1 MTRQTDSR
9 SFELTGKTSDFLK
22 IGVAAAGRGDVES
35 VEHLLRVK
43 PDWLHRVG
51 SHGRTMLWEASYRG
65 RTEVVSVLIDRGA
78 DIDACGCHFT
88 PLLVDISPY
97 CAAKFKKRDET
108 ARLLLDRG
116 ARIDFFTD
124 VYLDNYDRVK
134 QQLSED
140 ASLAVKEKVQNDR
153 NVVAT
158 ALHYAVSQSRIQ
170 ILDLLLENG
179 ADPRP
184 YSLWLVR
191 FAIWRKSTEIL
202 ERLFS
207 AGVDPSVSAIPRSGI
222 TDPAI
227 NDLLDKFGVPFD
239 PDVAEGGWPPLVYSA
254 RGDRGGSLETVRE
267 LLAQGADVNQC
278 NYKGQTALHCAAK
291 AGFVHIVEEL
301 LKHGA
306 VVDAEDENGDT
317 PLLATL
323 RSTVKNKEK
332 LFEVARILASAG
344 ADTVRENK
352 KGNTPIAIARRKA
365 NADAWLACLSS
376 EGWP

>member
-1 MTRQTDSR
+1 MPKQALAKTIQ
-9 SFELTGKTSDFLK
+9 LTGKTSDFLK
-22 IGVAAAGRGDVES
+22 IGVAAAGRGDVEA
-35 VEHLLRVK
+35 VEYLLRLK
-43 PDWLHRVG
+43 PEWLHRVG
-51 SHGRTMLWEASYRG
+51 SHGRTMLWEASYKG
-65 RTEVVSVLIDRGA
+65 RTDMVSMLIDRGA
-78 DIDACGCHFT
+78 DIHAYGCHFT

-97 CAAKFKKRDET
+97 CAAKFKKHEET

-116 ARIDFFTD
+116 ARVDFFTD
-124 VYLDNYDRVK
+124 VYLDHYDRVK
-134 QQLSED
+134 QQLRQDS
-140 ASLAVKEKVQNDR
+140 SLAVREKVQNDR
-153 NVVAT
+153 NVNAT
-158 ALHYAVSQSRIQ
+158 AIHYAVSQSRIE
-170 ILDLLLENG
+170 ILDLLLEHG

-191 FAIWRKSTEIL
+191 FAIWRKSTEVL
-202 ERLFS
+202 ERLFR

-227 NDLLDKFGVPFD
+227 NELLDKYGVPFD

-267 LLAQGADVNQC
+267 LLGQGADVNQR

-306 VVDAEDENGDT
+306 TVDAEDENGDT
-317 PLLATL
+317 SLLTAL

-332 LFEVARILASAG
+332 LFEVTRILINAG
-344 ADTVRENK
+344 ADATRENK
-352 KGNTPIAIARRKA
+352 KGHSPIVIARRKA
-365 NADAWLACLSS
+365 NADAWLDCLSS
-376 EGWP
+376 K

>member
-1 MTRQTDSR
+1 MPKQALAKTIQ
-9 SFELTGKTSDFLK
+9 LTGKTSDFLK
-22 IGVAAAGRGDVES
+22 IGVAAAGRGDAEAVEY
-35 VEHLLRVK
+35 LLRLK
-43 PDWLHRVG
+43 PEWLHRVG
-51 SHGRTMLWEASYRG
+51 SHGRTMLWEASYKG
-65 RTEVVSVLIDRGA
+65 RTDMVSVLIDRGA
-78 DIDACGCHFT
+78 NIDACGCHFT

-97 CAAKFKKRDET
+97 CAAKFKKHEET

-116 ARIDFFTD
+116 ARVDFFTD
-124 VYLDNYDRVK
+124 VYLDRYDRVK
-134 QQLSED
+134 QQLSQD
-140 ASLAVKEKVQNDR
+140 SSLAVKEKVQNDR
-153 NVVAT
+153 NVNAT
-158 ALHYAVSQSRIQ
+158 AIHYAVSQSRVE
-170 ILDLLLENG
+170 ILDLLLEHG

-191 FAIWRKSTEIL
+191 FAIWRKSTEVL
-202 ERLFS
+202 ERLFR

-227 NDLLDKFGVPFD
+227 NELLDKYGVPFD

-267 LLAQGADVNQC
+267 LLGQGADVNQR

-306 VVDAEDENGDT
+306 TVDAEDENGDT
-317 PLLATL
+317 SLLTAL

-332 LFEVARILASAG
+332 LFEVTRILINAG
-344 ADTVRENK
+344 ADATRENK
-352 KGNTPIAIARRKA
+352 KGHSPIVIARRKA
-365 NADAWLACLSS
+365 NADAWLDCLSS
-376 EGWP
+376 K

>member
-1 MTRQTDSR
+1 MPKQPLAKTIQ
-9 SFELTGKTSDFLK
+9 LTGKASDFLK
-22 IGVAAAGRGDVES
+22 IGVATAGRGDEEA
-35 VEHLLRVK
+35 VEHLLQIK
-43 PDWLHRVG
+43 PEWVHRVG

-65 RTEVVSVLIDRGA
+65 RTDMVSVLTDRGA

-97 CAAKFKKRDET
+97 CAAKFKKHEET
-108 ARLLLDRG
+108 ARLLLARG
-116 ARIDFFTD
+116 ARVDFYTD
-124 VYLDNYDRVK
+124 VYLDSYDRVK

-140 ASLAVKEKVQNDR
+140 LSLAVKEKVQNDR
-153 NVVAT
+153 NVKAT
-158 ALHYAVSQSRIQ
+158 ALHYAVSQSRIK
-170 ILDLLLENG
+170 ILDLLLEHG

-191 FAIWRKSTEIL
+191 FAIWRKSTDVL
-202 ERLFS
+202 ERLFR

-227 NDLLDKFGVPFD
+227 NDLLDKYGGPFD
-239 PDVAEGGWPPLVYSA
+239 PDVSEGGWPPLVYSA
-254 RGDRGGSLETVRE
+254 RGDRGGSLETVRK
-267 LLAQGADVNQC
+267 LLGQGADVNQR

-317 PLLATL
+317 PLLTTM

-332 LFEVARILASAG
+332 LFEVARILTSAG
-344 ADTVRENK
+344 ADAGRENK
-352 KGNTPIAIARRKA
+352 KGHTPLTVACRKA
-365 NADAWLACLSS
+365 NADYWIACLSS
-376 EGWP
+376 GR